1 MNNQTSLSNMSI
13 TTATAH
19 MISGLSH
26 LPKMEKDLLLSGAT
40 PGAIVQICT
49 KARTSTLM
57 PALACPAAGLVPVS
71 PATHNVALTKQIDR
85 LRSGELDTLELD
97 ISCRAYG
104 AELRAVG
111 VNVLQY
117 EIRTFGKCTARSSN
131 WGNIKR
137 AYHELLAA
145 IVDCPSYDEE
155 KKLEFASGTK
165 LIVTLGSKA

>member
-1 MNNQTSLSNMSI
+1 MSY
-13 TTATAH
+13 TTATASFS
-19 MISGLSH
+19 SGLSH
-26 LPKMEKDLLLSGAT
+26 LPKMEKDLLLSGAA

-49 KARTSTLM
+49 KARTSTLT
-57 PALACPAAGLVPVS
+57 PALTCPTVGLVPVS
-71 PATHNVALTKQIDR
+71 PATHNVALSRQIDK
-85 LRSGELDTLELD
+85 LKTGELDTLELD

-111 VNVLQY
+111 VNVMLY
-117 EIRTFGKCTARSSN
+117 EIRTFGKVTARSSN

-145 IVDCPSYDEE
+145 IVDCPAYDEE

-165 LIVTLGSKA
+165 LIVTLGAKA